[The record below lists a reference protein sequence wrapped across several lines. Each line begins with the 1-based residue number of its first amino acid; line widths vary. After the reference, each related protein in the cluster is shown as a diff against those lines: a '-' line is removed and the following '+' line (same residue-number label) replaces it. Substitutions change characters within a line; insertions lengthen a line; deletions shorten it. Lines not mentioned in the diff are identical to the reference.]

1 MGAIRKVRRCKF
13 CRSKAKYLPGQ
24 RSLDAVSAKL
34 FRRKKSPEPNR
45 RAASED
51 RCGWMLINELSKV
64 SVVMSQVPGGGGE
77 RGTPRTRSG
86 QEEPGQESREE
97 SRERESAGEDFLQ
110 FTATSQDGDR

>member
-1 MGAIRKVRRCKF
+1 MASLYYIDQKPSNWEEVDSGGGSMGAIRKVRRCKF

-51 RCGWMLINELSKV
+51 R
-64 SVVMSQVPGGGGE
+64 
-77 RGTPRTRSG
+77 
-86 QEEPGQESREE
+86 
-97 SRERESAGEDFLQ
+97 
-110 FTATSQDGDR
+110 